1 MGMSLLQWNVVVA
14 GHDVVV
20 VGNVVVAGHDV
31 VAAVECRSCMG
42 MS

>member
-1 MGMSLLQWNVVVA
+1 MMLLLQWNVVVA

-20 VGNVVVAGHDV
+20 
-31 VAAVECRSCMG
+31 AVECRSCMG